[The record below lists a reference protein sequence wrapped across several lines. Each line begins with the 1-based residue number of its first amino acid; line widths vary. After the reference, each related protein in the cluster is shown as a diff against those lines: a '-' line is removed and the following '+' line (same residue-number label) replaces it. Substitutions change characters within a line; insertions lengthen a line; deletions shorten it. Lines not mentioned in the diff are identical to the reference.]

1 MTEQYQRVYAQID
14 LDALDQNVKH
24 IKANMKP
31 GVKLLCVIKTDAYG
45 HGAVPIAR
53 ELENMEEVS
62 GYAVATA
69 EEALSL
75 RRAGIRKMILILG
88 YTFPYS
94 YKELIREEI
103 RMAVFREDT
112 ILELQEAVRE
122 LTQEGIHKK
131 ALVHV
136 KVDTG
141 MSRIGVRPDET
152 GLSFVKKLL
161 SAEEIEAE
169 GILTHFARADEADK
183 SFANKQYERFS
194 SFIRQIE
201 QETGHT
207 FAIKHCDNSAGIIEL
222 PEDNLDAG
230 RAGIILYG
238 LWPSEEVSKKI
249 VALSPLLSLH
259 SHIVYIKEIEEGT
272 PVSYGGTF
280 VADRPMKIATIPVG
294 YGDGYPRGLSNQGEV
309 LIHGKRSRI
318 LGRVCMDQFM
328 VDVSGIDDVKM
339 GDEVILIGKKGTEQ
353 ITMEELGEVSGRFN
367 YELACCL
374 TQRVPRIYTRQG
386 EILYTREACQDR

>member
-1 MTEQYQRVYAQID
+1 MREEYQRVYAQID
-14 LDALDQNVKH
+14 LDALQQNVKH
-24 IKANMKP
+24 IRANMKP
-31 GVKLLCVIKTDAYG
+31 GVKLICVIKTDAYG
-45 HGAVPIAR
+45 HGAVPVAR
-53 ELENMEEVS
+53 ELEQMEEVS

-69 EEALSL
+69 EEALIL
-75 RRAGIRKMILILG
+75 RKAGIRKMILILG

-94 YKELIREEI
+94 YKELIREEV

-112 ILELQEAVRE
+112 IPELVNAVRE
-122 LTQEGIHKK
+122 LAEEGIHKK

-141 MSRIGVRPDET
+141 MSRIGISPDDR
-152 GLSFVKKLL
+152 GLSFIKKLL

-183 SFANKQYERFS
+183 EFTEKQFERFS
-194 SFIRQIE
+194 SFIRLIE
-201 QETGHT
+201 EETGHT
-207 FAIKHCDNSAGIIEL
+207 FAIRHCDNSAGIIEL

-238 LWPSEEVSKKI
+238 LWPSDEVPRKI

-259 SHIVYIKEIEEGT
+259 SHIVYIKEIEKGT

-280 VADRPMKIATIPVG
+280 VADHPMKIATIPVG

-309 LIHGKRSRI
+309 LIHGKRARI

-328 VDVSGIDDVKM
+328 VDVSDIEDVKM
-339 GDEVILIGKKGTEQ
+339 GDEVILIGRDREEQ
-353 ITMEELGEVSGRFN
+353 ITMEELGTISGRFN

-374 TQRVPRIYTRQG
+374 TQRVPRVYTKQG
-386 EILYTREACQDR
+386 KIVDTRDQYPDR